1 MTAMNHESSTRLFYQ
16 LLANTLLSSVTN
28 FTVWFGLTFFVFL
41 ETRSVFATSI
51 ISGLYLVAVSLPGFW
66 FGSLVDRHRK
76 KHVMLLSS
84 VSSLAIY
91 SIGFGVYQ
99 LAPADAFK
107 RPDSVTLWVLV
118 VLLLAGV
125 SVGNLRG
132 IALPTLVTI
141 LIPEERRDR
150 ANGLVGTTS
159 GLSFLIVF
167 VISGL
172 LVGLGGMFWVLLL
185 AIALTGTT
193 IVHLLA
199 LSVPEKAMVHSTE
212 NPHRLDIRGTLKV
225 IGAVPGLFAL
235 LLFSTFN
242 NFLAGIF
249 QGLMDAYGLLL
260 ISVEVWGLIWGV
272 LSLGSIC
279 GGLLIT
285 RLGLGRNPLRSL
297 FGANL
302 VAWTICSVM
311 MIQSSIPLLMVGMF
325 IYVCVLPVIE
335 AAEQTILQK
344 VVPHERQGRVFGF
357 AQSMEQAA
365 APLTAFLVGPLAQFV
380 FIPFMTTGAGVDLLG
395 GWFGTG
401 TDRGIALVFT
411 ITGMIGLAMTLFA
424 MHTRFYRLLSD
435 RYLAV
440 EPEPEVADHE
450 EGVEGAPETEIQTK
464 SVHDQLLTPWH

>member
-1 MTAMNHESSTRLFYQ
+1 MNHESSMRLFYQ

-28 FTVWFGLTFFVFL
+28 FTVWFGLTFSVFL

-51 ISGLYLVAVSLPGFW
+51 LSGLYLVAVSVSGVW

-84 VSSLAIY
+84 VTSLAIY

-118 VLLLAGV
+118 VLLLAEV

-132 IALPTLVTI
+132 IALPTLVTV

-167 VISGL
+167 VISSL

-185 AIALTGTT
+185 AIALTGAT

-199 LSVPEKAMVHSTE
+199 LRVPEKATAHSAE
-212 NPHRLDIRGTLKV
+212 NPHRIDIRGTV
-225 IGAVPGLFAL
+225 QAIGAVPGLFVL
-235 LLFSTFN
+235 LLFTTFN
-242 NFLAGIF
+242 NFLGGVFMA
-249 QGLMDAYGLLL
+249 LMDPYGLSLV
-260 ISVEVWGLIWGV
+260 SVEVWGLLWGV

-279 GGLLIT
+279 GGLLIS
-285 RLGLGRNPLRSL
+285 RFGLGRNPLRSL

-311 MIQSSIPLLMVGMF
+311 MNPGVDPPADGRDA
-325 IYVCVLPVIE
+325 YLPVC
-335 AAEQTILQK
+335 AAR
-344 VVPHERQGRVFGF
+344 HRGGRANDSPEG
-357 AQSMEQAA
+357 S
-365 APLTAFLVGPLAQFV
+365 AP
-380 FIPFMTTGAGVDLLG
+380 
-395 GWFGTG
+395 
-401 TDRGIALVFT
+401 
-411 ITGMIGLAMTLFA
+411 
-424 MHTRFYRLLSD
+424 
-435 RYLAV
+435 
-440 EPEPEVADHE
+440 
-450 EGVEGAPETEIQTK
+450 
-464 SVHDQLLTPWH
+464 